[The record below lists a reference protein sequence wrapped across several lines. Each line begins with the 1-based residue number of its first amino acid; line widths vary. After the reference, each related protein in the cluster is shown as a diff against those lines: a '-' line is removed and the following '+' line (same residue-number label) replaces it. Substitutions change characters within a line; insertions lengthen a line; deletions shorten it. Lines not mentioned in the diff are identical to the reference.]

1 MGNKYIDAK
10 TFKEFSINQN
20 RLINILNHRMTGME
34 ESMITIQVD
43 VGWTKKILMAI
54 LGTAI
59 VSFFTILIKFGVGI

>member
-1 MGNKYIDAK
+1 MKDKYIDAK
-10 TFKEFSINQN
+10 TFKQFSINQD

-34 ESMITIQVD
+34 ESMIAIQVD

-59 VSFFTILIKFGVGI
+59 VSLFTILIKLGVGI